1 MDLREVLDGY
11 VVTTVPHTALHLVW
25 TEPAVDDEDALPG
38 PPAGVLAVLDDYR
51 ITRVPKAS

>member
-11 VVTTVPHTALHLVW
+11 VVTTVPRTELHLVW
-25 TEPAVDDEDALPG
+25 TESSLVDDDV
-38 PPAGVLAVLDDYR
+38 PPEPPRGVLAVLDDYR